1 MSKNMG
7 SSNSLIDSLEEC
19 TNNLKALSTQM
30 SSLYDAIKLTKNSE
44 EREQI
49 LYAYKQTFDAL
60 SNHVDSFNGLIRV
73 VREQVQDADEP
84 QEQE

>member
-1 MSKNMG
+1 MSKNIG

-30 SSLYDAIKLTKNSE
+30 SSLYDAIKLAKNSE

-49 LYAYKQTFDAL
+49 LYAYKQAFDAL
-60 SNHVDSFNGLIRV
+60 SNHVNSFNDLIRV
-73 VREQVQDADEP
+73 VRKQVQDADEP